1 MEKNFRGT
9 GVAIVTPFHKQ
20 RNVDFTA
27 LGNIIEHVITN
38 GVDYI
43 VCLGTTAETVT
54 LTEQE
59 RMAVLDY
66 TIDAVN
72 SRVPVVLGLGGNNTT
87 EIVDGIS
94 KYDFSGVSAI
104 LSVTPYYNKPS
115 QKGIYEHFKAI
126 AEASTLPIILY
137 NVPSRTASN
146 ISAETC
152 LQLANDFPN
161 IIGIKEASGD
171 FAQCMEI
178 ISKKPKNFNVISG
191 DDSLTLGLMS
201 VGMAG
206 VISVSANAFP
216 KQMSTMVNFC
226 LKGDFKK
233 ARDIHYKL
241 LAFNNAIFDE
251 GNPAGIKAAL
261 EIMGLSQNHLRLPLV
276 KTSKSL
282 YNRIESIIN
291 EITTQK

>member
-216 KQMSTMVNFC
+216 KQMSTMVNLC
-226 LKGDFKK
+226 LKGDVKK

-276 KTSKSL
+276 KTSKAL